1 MESVLSLAYSL
12 MDRLLPLAFAE
23 PAFMKRALL
32 AVLFVAPAAAAV
44 GVPLIQFRMAFFSDA
59 IGHSAFT
66 GVALGVLLGIHPL
79 LTMVAFGL
87 FVAYAITLA
96 KGRTGLSHD
105 TVIGVFFSTVIAL
118 GIAVIS
124 AQKGLT
130 RNLQAYLYG
139 DLLAISDAEVL
150 WMAALFLAV
159 AAYLFLAFNRIL
171 LLGVHEG
178 FARSLGIRGRALE
191 ISFSIVVALV
201 VTTAIRGS
209 ARRLPGIPSGRAQ
222 RGQGNGGGVLDR
234 DRHLSALGDCG
245 DRRLVL
251 PRHGHGRHDRP
262 LRGGVLRPDRPP
274 PAGARG
280 NRLTRAFRTSPSPSP
295 SPRGPRRTPP

>member
-66 GVALGVLLGIHPL
+66 GVALGILLGIHPL

-87 FVAYAITLA
+87 FVAYAITLV
-96 KGRTGLSHD
+96 KGRTGLSPD

-124 AQKGLT
+124 ARKGLT

-171 LLGVHEG
+171 LLGIHEG

-191 ISFSIVVALV
+191 ISFSLVVALV
-201 VTTAIRGS
+201 VTTAIRAVGILLVTALLVVPAAA
-209 ARRLPGIPSGRAQ
+209 ARNVAKRA
-222 RGQGNGGGVLDR
+222 
-234 DRHLSALGDCG
+234 
-245 DRRLVL
+245 
-251 PRHGHGRHDRP
+251 
-262 LRGGVLRPDRPP
+262 
-274 PAGARG
+274 AGAFWTAIAISLVSGIAGIAASYYLDTATGATIVLFTAAFFALTAIVRG
-280 NRLTRAFRTSPSPSP
+280 SRKSGNA
-295 SPRGPRRTPP
+295 

>member
-1 MESVLSLAYSL
+1 VESVSSLAFSL
-12 MDRLLPLAFAE
+12 MDRLIPLEFLE

-44 GVPLIQFRMAFFSDA
+44 GVPLVQFRMAFFSDA

-87 FVAYAITLA
+87 FVACAITLV
-96 KGRTGLSHD
+96 KGRTGLSPD

-118 GIAVIS
+118 GIAIIS

-159 AAYLFLAFNRIL
+159 AVYLFLAFNRIL

-178 FARSLGIRGRALE
+178 FARSLGVRGRTLE
-191 ISFSIVVALV
+191 ISFSLAVALV
-201 VTTAIRGS
+201 VTTAIRAVGILLVTALLVVPAAA
-209 ARRLPGIPSGRAQ
+209 ARNVSRGAAAAFWTAIAISLASGVAGIAASYYLDTATGATI
-222 RGQGNGGGVLDR
+222 VLFTAAFF
-234 DRHLSALGDCG
+234 ALTA
-245 DRRLVL
+245 L
-251 PRHGHGRHDRP
+251 
-262 LRGGVLRPDRPP
+262 LRW
-274 PAGARG
+274 ARG
-280 NRLTRAFRTSPSPSP
+280 ETN
-295 SPRGPRRTPP
+295 